1 MKKNKLLTAIFPGP
15 LKLVGFAFLLF
26 ACETTVDIDIPFEK
40 PQITLNSS
48 LRHNTF
54 PSVRL
59 SYSKHILDN
68 NWEFVPIKDA
78 AVRLI
83 HEGETLPLSFVE
95 ETGEYTNLNR
105 LLTQGNEYT
114 VEVDVEGYETVR
126 ASEVI
131 PISVPIKDL
140 IYQGT
145 VQVDAW
151 SSNDDVT
158 LIFDDPEGE
167 NYYEISAEFYRQNSY
182 TDENG
187 NTVYYEDN
195 YPLYLEPKNPTY
207 EKDYNTDGE
216 LLIDDKLFEGREA
229 TIDLFLNGSYF
240 SDDMEGEIKFTL
252 KSVTRNYYLFHSTYG
267 LQWWN
272 EGDPYAQPVQVY
284 SNISNGIG
292 IVMGESISVKR
303 IDP

>member
-1 MKKNKLLTAIFPGP
+1 MKKNNQLTWIFSAP
-15 LKLVGFAFLLF
+15 LKLVGIVLLLF
-26 ACETTVDIDIPFEK
+26 ACETTVDIEIPFEK
-40 PQITLNSS
+40 PQITLNSN
-48 LRHNTF
+48 LRHNAF

-59 SYSKHILDN
+59 TYSKHILDN
-68 NWEFVPIKDA
+68 NWEFVPIKNA
-78 AVRLI
+78 EVRLI
-83 HEGETLPLSFVE
+83 HQGEILPLSFVE
-95 ETGEYTNLNR
+95 ETGEYINLNR
-105 LLTQGNEYT
+105 LLKEGNEYRI
-114 VEVDVEGYETVR
+114 EVAVEGYETVS
-126 ASEVI
+126 ASEII
-131 PISVPIKDL
+131 PLSVPIKDL
-140 IYQGT
+140 IYQGK

-151 SSNDDVT
+151 SSNDDVR

-187 NTVYYEDN
+187 NRVYYEDN

-229 TIDLFLNGSYF
+229 VIDLFLNGSYF
-240 SDDMEGEIKFTL
+240 SEDVEGEIKFTL
-252 KSVTRNYYLFHSTYG
+252 KSVTRNYSLFHSTYG

-272 EGDPYAQPVQVY
+272 EGDPFAQPVQVY